1 MYLARRFVAGQI
13 HYTIR
18 QSCELDG
25 RLVHRDLVELGPSPG
40 DYIVYPGGTSYYI
53 DSEVIERLRRC
64 GLEPDPFE
72 VEKLFFIFLDPY
84 IRDRITPFMDRQS
97 HRRWKPMN
105 GELRRRAVQETHEFD
120 RRRQHFLRFGQTDQ
134 RELNRSPALFR
145 VLLDKSRD
153 ELEQYFIEQE
163 QSLKPHE
170 YKRYVFTIFNLQR
183 FFRTTVSR
191 SHPEAL
197 DEEQL
202 DRFFLDEVCRLDREA
217 DFWLGIERHARL
229 APYLVRY
236 VVMYFDYGFPGRHS
250 WDDFS
255 RRFIGSGHRRP
266 AGGRVSMSVG
276 EASTVFGISRKE
288 LATMD
293 RKALTALYRKKAH
306 ELHPDKG
313 GDHDRF
319 IELTNAYRELLKGRR

>member
-18 QSCELDG
+18 QTCDRDG
-25 RLVHRDLVELGPSPG
+25 YLVHRDLVDLGPSPG
-40 DYIVYPGGTSYYI
+40 DYIIYPGGSSYYI
-53 DSEVIERLRRC
+53 DSEIIERLRQC

-72 VEKLFFIFLDPY
+72 VEKLFFSFLDPY

-97 HRRWKPMN
+97 HRRWKPMDR
-105 GELRRRAVQETHEFD
+105 ELRQRAVQETHEFD

-202 DRFFLDEVCRLDREA
+202 DRFFLEEVCRLDRDA
-217 DFWLGIERHARL
+217 DFWLGIARHAGL

-236 VVMYFDYGFPGRHS
+236 VVMYFDYGFPGHHS
-250 WDDFS
+250 WDDFA
-255 RRFIGSGHRRP
+255 RRFIGSGRRRP
-266 AGGRVSMSVG
+266 AGGPVSMSVS
-276 EASTVFGISRKE
+276 EAGSVFGISRKE

-293 RKALTALYRKKAH
+293 RKALTSLYRKKAH